1 MTNTGIKGPALRV
14 RSMLEAITRR
24 QIVVRLVIGFTIG
37 GAIATADID
46 VEIHILWRVTVVI
59 VTSKDRTLNH
69 VVSAL

>member
-24 QIVVRLVIGFTIG
+24 QIVVRPVIGFTVG
-37 GAIATADID
+37 GTIATADID

-59 VTSKDRTLNH
+59 VTSKDRTLNY